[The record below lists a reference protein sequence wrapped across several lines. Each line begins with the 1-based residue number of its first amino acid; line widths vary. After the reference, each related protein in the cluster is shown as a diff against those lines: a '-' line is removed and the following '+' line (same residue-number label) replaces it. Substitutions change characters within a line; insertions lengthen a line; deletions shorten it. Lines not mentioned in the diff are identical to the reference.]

1 MQSRCRKNPKAAR
14 VYGERSD
21 YCSVSAIGLSGDGGN
36 MLYKL
41 KWVINMFLVGIALGR
56 AAATLRRKR
65 HG

>member
-1 MQSRCRKNPKAAR
+1 
-14 VYGERSD
+14 
-21 YCSVSAIGLSGDGGN
+21 